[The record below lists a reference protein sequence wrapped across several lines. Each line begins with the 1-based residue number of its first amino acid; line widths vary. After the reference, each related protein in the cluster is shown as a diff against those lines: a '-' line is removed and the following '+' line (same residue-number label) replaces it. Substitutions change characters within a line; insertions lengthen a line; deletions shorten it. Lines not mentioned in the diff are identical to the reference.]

1 MLKAVVAV
9 ALLALLSACS
19 SGTHGFRV
27 AKICVTNK
35 EDALRLV
42 HEMKQIANEEK
53 MEFLDGSAAT
63 ARGAEIIG
71 YADPGRA
78 DGSVTIHI
86 AVERIDGMG
95 VTVANFG
102 LPGYQ
107 MAIGFSEGSNRS
119 EGTRFADKVI
129 DRLSRL
135 GRLEELPF
143 GSSVMPDPKC
153 GSQQSDDP
161 QRPLNP

>member
-1 MLKAVVAV
+1 MIKK
-9 ALLALLSACS
+9 ALLIALLVVLAACLPGKYS
-19 SGTHGFRV
+19 FRV
-27 AKICVTNK
+27 AQICLASK
-35 EDALRLV
+35 ETALQLV
-42 HEMKQIANEEK
+42 QEMKQIANEEK

-95 VTVANFG
+95 VTVANIG

-107 MAIGFSEGSNRS
+107 MAIGFRRVP
-119 EGTRFADKVI
+119 T
-129 DRLSRL
+129 
-135 GRLEELPF
+135 
-143 GSSVMPDPKC
+143 DPKELD
-153 GSQQSDDP
+153 SQIK
-161 QRPLNP
+161 